1 MTIRKC
7 EKCLGP
13 GPTLWD
19 ESCQRMLCCKCHSTP
34 NDEFFVR
41 QVDEVVHPNGH
52 CTCYGEGWC
61 TWCKD
66 NRKMGEL
73 VDALAAYAHSAWS
86 GWMKYLFSKMVTCSC
101 RAEGPG
107 AAIPPEVAARWERQ
121 MKTEYKDLPEKEQ
134 ISDQDEA
141 HKIIHIMSS
150 CLGGNLAIFEHANW
164 IRGITDCIK
173 TLDNK
178 IRFLQSGAPSMIPS
192 MIPKPGVV
200 ETLEEV
206 RVLFLA
212 MRNRG
217 TYSSHSTLMENS
229 DGK

>member
-7 EKCLGP
+7 EKCHGP

-19 ESCQRMLCCKCHSTP
+19 VSDQRMLCVKCHSTP
-34 NDEFFVR
+34 DDEFFVR
-41 QVDEVVHPNGH
+41 QCDEVMHPNGH

-73 VDALAAYAHSAWS
+73 VDALANYAHAAWCQ
-86 GWMKYLFSKMVTCSC
+86 WMKYLMSKTVTCSC
-101 RAEGPG
+101 REEGPG

-121 MKTEYKDLPEKEQ
+121 MKTCYKDLPEKEQ
-134 ISDQDEA
+134 VSDQDEA
-141 HKIIHIMSS
+141 HKILHIMSS
-150 CLGGNLAIFEHANW
+150 CLGSGGLAIFEHANW

-178 IRFLQSGAPSMIPS
+178 IRFLQAGASMT
-192 MIPKPGVV
+192 PKPGVV

-206 RVLFLA
+206 RFLLQA
-212 MRNRG
+212 MMYRG
-217 TYSSHSTLMENS
+217 TYSSHSDLMENPN
-229 DGK
+229 GK